1 MALDN
6 ISSAISGVS
15 SGNSRLRGFVA
26 LIRLLSLRV
35 SGKQIARAA
44 AGPALAV
51 FARTL
56 APLPAPAAVRDL
68 VAPARAECW
77 QRLGDCQQRRPL
89 AAGNPRLYDVLGFRV
104 AFGAGAPS
112 ASMATAEL
120 PAFPF

>member
-1 MALDN
+1 MARVN
-6 ISSAISGVS
+6 ISSALSGVS

-77 QRLGDCQQRRPL
+77 QRLGDCQPRPPP
-89 AAGNPRLYDVLGFRV
+89 A
-104 AFGAGAPS
+104 AGAPRPS
-112 ASMATAEL
+112 DGFR
-120 PAFPF
+120 FPG